1 MTEPTTTTEVELAVS
16 SVDTKAWNRVQNFV
30 PDLKK
35 QFVDNAI
42 SLLKEQGHSLAESE
56 EVRQEAM
63 RHVTENILGEVYY
76 ISFREE
82 KEDD

>member
-1 MTEPTTTTEVELAVS
+1 MSNEPTTEVELAVS
-16 SVDTKAWNRVQNFV
+16 SVATKAWNRVQNFV

-56 EVRQEAM
+56 EGASMNQ
-63 RHVTENILGEVYY
+63 NIM
-76 ISFREE
+76 IS
-82 KEDD
+82 DIH

>member
-1 MTEPTTTTEVELAVS
+1 MTEPTEIELAVA
-16 SVDTKAWNRVQNFV
+16 SVATKAWNRVQNFD
-30 PDLKK
+30 PNLKK

-42 SLLKEQGHSLAESE
+42 SLLKEQGHSMAESE

-82 KEDD
+82 KDDE

>member
-1 MTEPTTTTEVELAVS
+1 MSNEPTTEVELAVS
-16 SVDTKAWNRVQNFV
+16 SVATKAWNRVQNFV

-42 SLLKEQGHSLAESE
+42 SLLKEQGHSMAESE

-63 RHVTENILGEVYY
+63 RHSSQRQKKQSPSQGQCVP
-76 ISFREE
+76 
-82 KEDD
+82 